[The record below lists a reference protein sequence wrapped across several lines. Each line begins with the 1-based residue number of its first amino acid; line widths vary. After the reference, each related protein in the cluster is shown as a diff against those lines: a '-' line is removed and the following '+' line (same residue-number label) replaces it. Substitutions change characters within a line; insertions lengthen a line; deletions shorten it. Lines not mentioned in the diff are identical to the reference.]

1 MPVLSVKPSCII
13 QVHKNIFPF
22 QNQKSPNNPNSRII
36 GKNHQDYFFIC
47 CTNHMLLPPS
57 VPPDKFYPLYFL
69 SFSVLFFFFC
79 TSSSGISARTELSR
93 FPGNVVQLL
102 ISLPE
107 LCSLAFWPIS
117 MHASTRIKGL
127 TVLWIMVNICSQCF
141 AILLEPE
148 SISRYFSCWQQK
160 SQYKALQTPEPK
172 ENYTSMILM
181 HSKVLLS
188 FFLF

>member
-1 MPVLSVKPSCII
+1 MTTSKYKVLQEV
-13 QVHKNIFPF
+13 
-22 QNQKSPNNPNSRII
+22 QKEEEMSLVSP
-36 GKNHQDYFFIC
+36 QC
-47 CTNHMLLPPS
+47 
-57 VPPDKFYPLYFL
+57 
-69 SFSVLFFFFC
+69 VLRV
-79 TSSSGISARTELSR
+79 SSGISARTELSH

-107 LCSLAFWPIS
+107 LCSLAFWPVS

-172 ENYTSMILM
+172 ENHTSMILM